1 MSDKLVEKFEFTV
14 NEEET
19 DSRVDAYLAKVCDI
33 VSRSRAAALCE
44 EGAVCING
52 KPANKKDKV
61 KENDFVTMQL
71 PELEQCD
78 ICPEDIALDIVYEDE
93 SVIVINKPQG
103 MVVHPA
109 PGNYTGTLVNA
120 LMYHC
125 KDNLSGIN
133 GVMRPGIVHR
143 IDKDTSGLLI
153 VAKNDTAHRF
163 LAQQLKDRSLSRIY
177 TALVNGN
184 IKTDFATINQPIGRN
199 EKDRK
204 KMCVTSKN
212 SREAQTDFEV
222 IKRYGKYTLVECR
235 LRTGRTHQI
244 RVHMAYIGHSVV
256 GDKTYG
262 IKKENFKL
270 SGQLLHAR
278 KIKFIHPVTKEQMSF
293 EAEMP
298 QYFKDVLDKL
308 ENV

>member
-1 MSDKLVEKFEFTV
+1 MGEKFSFTVEKEYE
-14 NEEET
+14 N
-19 DSRVDAYLAKVCDI
+19 SRVDSYISLVCDL

-44 EGAVCING
+44 EGAVFINE
-52 KPANKKDKV
+52 KIANKKDKL
-61 KENDFVTMQL
+61 KENDVVEVNI
-71 PELEQCD
+71 PDLEMCD
-78 ICPEDIALDIVYEDE
+78 IEPENIELDVVYEDDFL
-93 SVIVINKPQG
+93 IVINKPQG

-109 PGNYTGTLVNA
+109 PGNYSATLVNA

-153 VAKNDTAHRF
+153 VAKNDEAHRF

-177 TALVNGN
+177 VALVNGN
-184 IKTDFATINQPIGRN
+184 IKVDEGTVNQPIGRN

-204 KMCVTSKN
+204 KMCVTQKN
-212 SREAQTDFEV
+212 SREAVTDFKV
-222 IKRYGKYTLVECR
+222 LARYGKYTLVECK

-262 IKKENFKL
+262 IKKEIFKL
-270 SGQLLHAR
+270 DGQLLHAR
-278 KIKFIHPVTKEQMSF
+278 KIKFIHPHTKVEMSF
-293 EAEMP
+293 EVDIP
-298 QYFKDVLDKL
+298 QYFKDVLTKL
-308 ENV
+308 EVEKR